1 MLKRLILAG
10 LMILSIISVAQ
21 PVLAAEAEHETKA
34 PLLPPLSGPGS
45 EQTYYQAIWVLI
57 IFVIM
62 LAILYPTAWRNVLIG
77 LKKREE
83 RIRKDIADAEAA
95 RAKADATLREYN
107 AQLAAAEGRVREMLN
122 KATADGERL
131 ATQIRMKAQQE
142 AEEIKER
149 NAREI
154 EDAAIREI
162 YEKTVDLSTRI
173 AERILKRNLNDDDQ
187 RDLVQS
193 SLEQLS
199 SAAKS

>member
-1 MLKRLILAG
+1 MKIGPSSSTGIGMFNRLILLIFMTIWTIAFAP
-10 LMILSIISVAQ
+10 LAQ
-21 PVLAAEAEHETKA
+21 AAEGEHETRA
-34 PLLPPLSGPGS
+34 PLIPHLSGPGS

-95 RAKADATLREYN
+95 RAKADATLRQYN
-107 AQLAAAEGRVREMLN
+107 AQLAAAETRVREMLS
-122 KATADGERL
+122 KATTDGERL
-131 ATQIRMKAQQE
+131 ATQIRMQAQHA
-142 AEEIKER
+142 AEETKER

-154 EDAAIREI
+154 GAAKDAAIREI

-173 AERILKRNLNDDDQ
+173 AEKILKRN
-187 RDLVQS
+187 
-193 SLEQLS
+193 
-199 SAAKS
+199 